1 MAESNSLLDEIETM
15 TAEIHSLLRQGVKEL
30 SDQRIEQR
38 QRKIELLFIHPE
50 RITAQDK
57 ARLKVMVE
65 QDDGVKKQLE
75 KEQQAYHNRNLK
87 RSKLKMYGQNSSGV

>member
-1 MAESNSLLDEIETM
+1 MAKSNPLLDEIEAM
-15 TAEIHSLLRQGVKEL
+15 TAEIHSLLKQGVKEL

-50 RITAQDK
+50 RITAQEQ
-57 ARLKVMVE
+57 ARLKTMLE

-75 KEQQAYHNRNLK
+75 KEQQAYHNRNRK
-87 RSKLKMYGQNSSGV
+87 RSRLNIYNQNT